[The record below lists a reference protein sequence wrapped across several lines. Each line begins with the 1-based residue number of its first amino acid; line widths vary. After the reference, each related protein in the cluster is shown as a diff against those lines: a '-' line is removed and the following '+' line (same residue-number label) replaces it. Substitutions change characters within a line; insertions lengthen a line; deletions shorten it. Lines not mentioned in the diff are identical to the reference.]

1 MTEPIRFRI
10 FEIVYQNDYDIPK
23 KVGPVP
29 YLVKDSVNISSEALE
44 KFRAQ
49 GMQKLIVPL
58 GGANEGNKNRQDPE
72 PKINFETLDLNSGA
86 KPEQIRKAYL
96 EAIKKYHPDKFLNR
110 PPEVLRAAEEKTKQI
125 NTAYSILKKA

>member
-58 GGANEGNKNRQDPE
+58 GGANEENKNRQDPE